1 MYAIHKDIVAVLLL
15 CKYVYVERKILHQMS
30 HHNTVRVL
38 RAVATQS
45 SVTWLIIGL
54 APASLDSSFRRLW

>member
-1 MYAIHKDIVAVLLL
+1 MYM
-15 CKYVYVERKILHQMS
+15 YVERKILHRMS
-30 HHNTVRVL
+30 YMYDNTERAL
-38 RAVATQS
+38 HAVATQS